1 MKIKTSSRAQARR
14 GPAPAADPC
23 GLSPLPPAAHY
34 LILMGLLLFVFS
46 AQAVA
51 AEGPSRQILNAWL
64 EKQSQTKSWSAD
76 VLQIRQLKSLVRP
89 LETRGRVW
97 LAPPNRFRWE
107 LGDPAHTMAIQTGE
121 ELVIVYPRLKQM
133 ERYPSKDITDPS
145 WRQVMALLEVGFPS
159 DSQSFY
165 ARYELVSIT
174 QSDKT
179 WHFEVQPAAVE
190 ARKLLNRIRIEVFSD
205 NLALSA
211 TELVFADDSTMRN
224 EFSGHQLNS
233 EVDETLF
240 EVPMDEG
247 YRVVY
252 PLKQKK

>member
-1 MKIKTSSRAQARR
+1 
-14 GPAPAADPC
+14 
-23 GLSPLPPAAHY
+23 
-34 LILMGLLLFVFS
+34 MGLLFFVFS
-46 AQAVA
+46 VQAVA
-51 AEGPSRQILNAWL
+51 AEGPSRQILNDWL
-64 EKQSQTKSWSAD
+64 EKQSQTKSWYAD

-97 LAPPNRFRWE
+97 LSPPNRFRWE

-133 ERYPSKDITDPS
+133 ERYPSKDITDPA
-145 WRQVMALLEVGFPS
+145 WKQVMALLEVGFPS
-159 DSQSFY
+159 DSQSFF

-179 WHFEVQPAAVE
+179 WQFEVRPAALE
-190 ARKLLNRIRIEVFSD
+190 ARKLLNWIRIEVFSGD
-205 NLALSA
+205 FTLAA
-211 TELVFADDSTMRN
+211 TELVFADGSRMRN
-224 EFSGHQLNS
+224 QFSEHQLNS
-233 EVDETLF
+233 EVDEALF
-240 EVPMDEG
+240 EVPMDEE